1 MRPLDPAPFVLDV
14 ATELD
19 LVGLVLLAPP
29 PFGFRVN
36 ELTSSIDRSPDTE
49 PECARLLDGGG
60 GGRGAFERG
69 EVAPGGGGGGAE
81 LGEVVPPA
89 AAAAAAPMTACT
101 ANDGF
106 EGACDGGG
114 GGGTGDRA
122 GAGGGRGAE
131 LGGGGGGA
139 GGSDG
144 AAEDGGGGAGAPGN
158 GGAPEGF
165 RLTGGGGGFLP
176 IGGGAGFI
184 EADEP
189 GRGAVVLLRFAIE
202 GWTGKDG
209 TARPGIAGAAPGGG
223 LGAEKVG
230 GFGAEDRV
238 DSGSDR
244 YEESRFAVA
253 TQSIVRLLRI
263 ITMIVKF
270 GTYLLY
276 RYPLRQSSSVL
287 ACLQQTSH
295 PTEERRSSPGPR
307 GYSDCL
313 GHYCS

>member
-14 ATELD
+14 ATVLD

-29 PFGFRVN
+29 PFGFKVN

-49 PECARLLDGGG
+49 PECARLLDGGGG

-106 EGACDGGG
+106 EGACEGGG
-114 GGGTGDRA
+114 GGGAGDRA

-144 AAEDGGGGAGAPGN
+144 AVEDGGGGAGAPGN
-158 GGAPEGF
+158 GGAPEGL

-176 IGGGAGFI
+176 IGGGAGFM

-189 GRGAVVLLRFAIE
+189 GRGATVLFRFAIE
-202 GWTGKDG
+202 GWTGRDG

-244 YEESRFAVA
+244 YEESRFAVIM
-253 TQSIVRLLRI
+253 QSIVSLLRI
-263 ITMIVKF
+263 NMMAESR
-270 GTYLLY
+270 TYLLY
-276 RYPLRQSSSVL
+276 RCPLRRSSLAS
-287 ACLQQTSH
+287 ACLLQTSH
-295 PTEERRSSPGPR
+295 PTEERRSLLAPPA
-307 GYSDCL
+307 YSDCL
-313 GHYCS
+313 GHCCS